1 VRGHEYIRE
10 TIRTYLE
17 AEVPTRLAAHLAA
30 YSLTSPTPADVT
42 FLLADGLQ
50 DINDFPAVIVRSTDS
65 QDDTR
70 TADGTWRI
78 AYDIEVIVACDH
90 RVHGDAEGA
99 SKDRDRLLLAVR
111 ECIYSVVGL
120 TDDIDIAP
128 RKRPEQ
134 TGAASETRAG
144 VPLAAGT
151 LKFTAFVLETLA
163 VLDPPE
169 DVDTV
174 DLSVGGYDALTTL
187 P

>member
-151 LKFTAFVLETLA
+151 LRFRASVLETLTD
-163 VLDPPE
+163 LDPAE
-169 DVDTV
+169 DINDVDLTT
-174 DLSVGGYDALTTL
+174 GGYDAGQDL

>member
-1 VRGHEYIRE
+1 MKGHEYIRE

-17 AEVPTRLAAHLAA
+17 ATVPTRLTAHLSANG
-30 YSLTSPTPADVT
+30 LTSPNPADLT

-50 DINDFPAVIVRSTDS
+50 EITNFPAVIVRSTDS
-65 QDDTR
+65 DDDTR

-78 AYDIEVIVACDH
+78 TYDLEVIVACDH
-90 RVHGDAEGA
+90 RVHGDAEAA
-99 SKDRDRLLLAVR
+99 SKDRDRVLLAVR
-111 ECIYSVVGL
+111 EAIYSVAGL

-128 RKRPEQ
+128 RKRPEA
-134 TGAASETRAG
+134 TGAAAETRAG

-151 LKFTAFVLETLA
+151 LRFRASVLETLA

-169 DVDTV
+169 DVTDV